1 MGRIRRRI
9 FDEDQSDSNNPD
21 ERYNMAYKRVKR
33 IKGFYIHFL
42 VYILVNAFILA
53 RKFYKH
59 GETDFLDWD
68 TFSTPI
74 FWGIGL
80 IAHAASVFGKDL
92 FFGDNWEERKIKE
105 FMEKD
110 KEQEKKW
117 E

>member
-1 MGRIRRRI
+1 MGRIRRRMLN
-9 FDEDQSDSNNPD
+9 DYQSDNSGD
-21 ERYNMAYKRVKR
+21 VRYDMAYRRVKR

-53 RKFYKH
+53 RKFYRH
-59 GETDFLDWD
+59 GEVDFWDWD

-80 IAHAASVFGKDL
+80 IAHASSVFGKDL
-92 FFGDNWEERKIKE
+92 FFGNNWEERKIQE
-105 FMEKD
+105 FMDKE
-110 KEQEKKW
+110 KEQESKW